1 MKYSVNWTKGKKGN
15 EAKEGDIIKIQTDA
29 DYLIWGVY
37 KNNLPVIIGQ
47 VPRGHDSF
55 KLKRSGMSLK
65 GKAVLKV
72 TGYTKDWSGSGIK
85 DEFEIV

>member
-15 EAKEGDIIKIQTDA
+15 EAKEGDIIKIQTDGK
-29 DYLIWGVY
+29 YLIWGVY

-47 VPRGHDSF
+47 VPRGSDSF

-65 GKAVLKV
+65 GPAVLKV
-72 TGYTKDWSGSGIK
+72 TAYDKDWKGSGWK
-85 DEFEIV
+85 DAFEIV